1 MRTALTLAA
10 SVVIN
15 VTALAALELSL
26 NQAQLPPAG
35 EVTVTQ
41 LPDPVDEVLLA
52 GAPLDGKV
60 KKVAGGTL

>member
-26 NQAQLPPAG
+26 DRAQLPPVG
-35 EVTVTQ
+35 QVTVTQ

-52 GAPLDGKV
+52 GAPVDAKV
-60 KKVAGGTL
+60 KKAASTL